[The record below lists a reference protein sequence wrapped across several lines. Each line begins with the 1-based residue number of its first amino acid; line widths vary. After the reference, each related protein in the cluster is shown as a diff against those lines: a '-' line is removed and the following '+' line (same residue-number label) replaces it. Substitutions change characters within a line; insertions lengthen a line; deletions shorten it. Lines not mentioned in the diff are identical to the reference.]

1 MELWQI
7 QHPGQSWWWTPL
19 RRIFHPLIKKWQ
31 LRTTREED
39 WNWNSGRVPR

>member
-1 MELWQI
+1 
-7 QHPGQSWWWTPL
+7 
-19 RRIFHPLIKKWQ
+19 LIKKWQ